1 MADFTEPQ
9 NRDKALECLNHLV
22 ADALNH
28 IPDVFHFMGQ
38 LQNQRIFNFCAI
50 PQVMAIATLDLC
62 YNNYEV
68 FQRNVK
74 IRKGQAVAY
83 VVLGAA
89 VQQVN
94 REGHPSLVSSLTPDS
109 VPHCRLMLRAQSMD
123 TFYDIFAEHIANLK
137 RKVRRIVV
145 VGIVNYSPYRLFS
158 LLPNRLSHQ
167 CTLMTPSPAHLL

>member
-1 MADFTEPQ
+1 MVDFTEPQ

-68 FQRNVK
+68 FQRNIK

-83 VVLGAA
+83 VVLGEGGMGSTGDAA
-89 VQQVN
+89 
-94 REGHPSLVSSLTPDS
+94 S
-109 VPHCRLMLRAQSMD
+109 
-123 TFYDIFAEHIANLK
+123 FA
-137 RKVRRIVV
+137 
-145 VGIVNYSPYRLFS
+145 RLF
-158 LLPNRLSHQ
+158 PD
-167 CTLMTPSPAHLL
+167 AHICSAS